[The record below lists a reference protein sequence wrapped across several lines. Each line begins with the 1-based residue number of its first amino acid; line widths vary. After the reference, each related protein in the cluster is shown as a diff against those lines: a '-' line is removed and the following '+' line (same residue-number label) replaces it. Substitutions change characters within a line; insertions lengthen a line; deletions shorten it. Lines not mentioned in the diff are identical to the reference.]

1 VRANL
6 IETIIFLHAQLILQ
20 FAGAESNSRA
30 RAATAGPSLEIM
42 KGAFSLSRIHT
53 AVGGKT
59 GRMLVNKD
67 HPWNEIVLY
76 WQLSII
82 LAAQLLSLLYHYDMM
97 KS

>member
-42 KGAFSLSRIHT
+42 KGALSLSRIHN
-53 AVGGKT
+53 GGKT